1 MLKDTG
7 RRFETEELNEFSLDG
22 FMMERVQPTCRV
34 SNPRWPIRTG
44 GGIGTVTSAQSAA
57 GVFSQGTADPF
68 DEFSFLA
75 LHSLK
80 QSDATHAQPRP
91 ICSMPALYSYSLES
105 LDPVAL

>member
-57 GVFSQGTADPF
+57 GVFSQGTHLM
-68 DEFSFLA
+68 SFLF
-75 LHSLK
+75 LHCTASNK
-80 QSDATHAQPRP
+80 VMQRTR
-91 ICSMPALYSYSLES
+91 S
-105 LDPVAL
+105 LDRSVPCLRCIRIRSRALTPWRCD